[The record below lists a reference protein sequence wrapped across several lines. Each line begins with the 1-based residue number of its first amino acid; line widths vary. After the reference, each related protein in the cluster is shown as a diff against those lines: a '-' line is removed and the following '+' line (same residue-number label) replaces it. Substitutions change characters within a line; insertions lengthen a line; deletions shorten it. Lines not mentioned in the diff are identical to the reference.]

1 MKEKI
6 YTIPINEAIEENSE
20 CPFCSI
26 AKKLETETVEYTL
39 GAAMM
44 EPDYRILCNEKGFC
58 NHHSSLLF
66 KQPNK
71 LSLALIMD
79 SHFEELRKNL
89 SAFEKELNPSKRKNG
104 FFKKT
109 PAASVFSK
117 ASRPSCVIC
126 DKINNTIERYAE
138 VFFYMW
144 KNDNAFCS
152 RVLNSKGFCMPHFY
166 YLTEKAEIYLKN
178 PQDFIIPAFEKQK
191 AELERIQKEIHHFT
205 LKFDYRN
212 KDMDWGTSKDAPIRS
227 LEKTAGFIEKYDTK

>member
-20 CPFCSI
+20 CPFCVI
-26 AKKLETETVEYTL
+26 AKKLEAEAVDYTL

-66 KQPNK
+66 KKNNK
-71 LSLALIMD
+71 LSLALILD
-79 SHFEELRKNL
+79 SRFEELRKKF
-89 SAFEKELNPSKRKNG
+89 SAFEAKLDSPKKEGG

-109 PAASVFSK
+109 AKQSVFSDFS
-117 ASRPSCVIC
+117 ADSCVIC
-126 DKINNTIERYAE
+126 DKVNNTIDRYAE

-144 KNDNAFCS
+144 KNDKAFQE
-152 RVLNSKGFCMPHFY
+152 RVLKSKGFCLPHFCFLSEY
-166 YLTEKAEIYLKN
+166 AEKFLKN
-178 PQDFIIPAFEKQK
+178 PKDFIKPMYKKQK
-191 AELERIQKEIHHFT
+191 EELDRIQEEIHRFT

-212 KDMDWGTSKDAPIRS
+212 KDMEWGNAKDAPLRS
-227 LEKTAGFIEKYDTK
+227 LEKSAGYIEKDE